1 MNPDQ
6 LITLIYFSIVATWF
20 FAGVSANDEDI
31 YFPAICF
38 IVLGAVFV
46 AGYQCGQ
53 KTHFDSINSNFQ
65 LLPK

>member
-6 LITLIYFSIVATWF
+6 IITLVYFTLVVTWL
-20 FAGVSANDEDI
+20 FAGASANDEDI
-31 YFPAICF
+31 FLPAFCF

-46 AGYQCGQ
+46 AGYQIGQ
-53 KTHFDSINSNFQ
+53 EVHFNTINSNFT